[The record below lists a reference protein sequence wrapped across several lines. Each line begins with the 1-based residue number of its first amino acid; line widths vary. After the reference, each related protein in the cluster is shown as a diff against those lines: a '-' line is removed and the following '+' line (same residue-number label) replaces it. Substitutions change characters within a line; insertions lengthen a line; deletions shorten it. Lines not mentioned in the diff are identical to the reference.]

1 MKPLFQQLRELYPEL
16 RFSMDPF
23 TGVIEFES
31 PQGRCDDALRAP
43 IHPRLKVFLWSHN
56 ESMFQLTQ
64 EVPCL

>member
-16 RFSMDPF
+16 RFSMDPD

-31 PQGRCDDALRAP
+31 PQGRCDDGLRAP
-43 IHPRLKVFLWSHN
+43 VHPKYQVLLWAHN

-64 EVPCL
+64 EVSCL